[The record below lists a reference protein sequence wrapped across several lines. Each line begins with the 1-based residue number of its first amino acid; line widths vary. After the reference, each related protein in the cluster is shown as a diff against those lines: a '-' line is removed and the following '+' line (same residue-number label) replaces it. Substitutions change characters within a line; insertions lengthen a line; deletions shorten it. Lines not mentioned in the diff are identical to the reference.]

1 MSVPSIPSAPIPPAQ
16 QSRQAP
22 PPRNGLGTAGFVLG
36 LVGLLFSFLPLI
48 GVVAWPL
55 VVLGLVFSAI
65 GFARARSG
73 RATNGALSIAGVVL
87 SVVGLVIC
95 VFWAVGT
102 TKAVNDVT
110 QNANKVVTIS
120 YDATGTSKNS
130 TVTYSTYSGGGSSTG
145 QETANLPWHKD
156 VQATGLARGGELVV
170 TAGPDGGTV
179 ACKVTIDGV
188 VKKTATA
195 SGVLATASCGGF

>member
-1 MSVPSIPSAPIPPAQ
+1 MSVPSIPSAPYPPARENQ
-16 QSRQAP
+16 PAP

-36 LVGLLFSFLPLI
+36 LVGLLFSFVPFI

-55 VVLGLVFSAI
+55 VILGLVFSAI

-73 RATNGALSIAGVVL
+73 RATNLGLSVAGAVL

-95 VFWAVGT
+95 IVWVAGA

-110 QNANKVVTIS
+110 KDANKVVTIS
-120 YDATGTSKNS
+120 YDATGTSKNA
-130 TVTYSTYSGGGSSTG
+130 TVTYSTFSGNGSSTG
-145 QETANLPWHKD
+145 QETTNLPWHKD
-156 VQATGLARGGELVV
+156 VQATGLGRSGELIV

-179 ACKVTIDGV
+179 GCKVTIDGV
-188 VKKTATA
+188 VKKTSTA
-195 SGVLATASCGGF
+195 SGALATASCGGF